1 MKILYVEDSAVDADL
16 ARRALARSAPDIEMS
31 GATSVSQAVALLA
44 EGCDLVLTDLRL
56 PDGTG
61 LDVLAHIRQN
71 DLPMAIVILTGSG
84 DQEAAVAAL
93 KAGADDYLVKR
104 EEYLARLPEVLRR
117 ALAKYRARSMKNHR
131 GLHVLYVEHN
141 AADADLTRRH
151 LAQHAPQIRLDVVG
165 DAAEALARLPTGA
178 ELASPYDV
186 LLLDYRLPGRNAL
199 ELVKILRHER
209 GLDLPMVLVT
219 GQGSEELAAE
229 ALQLGVD
236 DYLTKHASYL
246 FELPATLENVS
257 RKADLIRE
265 RAMLAATTERLS
277 QMLAT
282 SPVVLYAIRLADQ
295 EVSTSW
301 VSDNIE
307 RITGYSPAEARAPGW
322 WSQGLH
328 DDDRESA
335 QAQQSAR
342 LADGVL
348 TQEYRFRHKA
358 GHYLW
363 IRDERRQVRKSPAA
377 IEWVGAWLDCS
388 ALRASEDRQRL
399 DAAAFESMNDGIVI
413 TDLDARILAVN
424 RGFTEITGYPE
435 AEVLGRK
442 TSLLKSDRHER
453 EFYRDLWLGLKD
465 SGHWQGEIW
474 NRRQSGE
481 IYPQWLSISTVPDA
495 RGKPAHYVGVF
506 TDLSQI
512 RRSEERLERL
522 AHYDPLT
529 DLPNRLLLQSRLEHA
544 LGSAGRHDAKFG
556 LLVLDLDQFKLVND
570 SLGHV
575 AGDQLLVQ
583 VAQRLNSRLRQE
595 DTIGRLGG
603 DEFLVLLP
611 ELTAPGDAAV
621 VARDLLDALATP
633 FALDGGHETFIS
645 ASIGISLFPDD
656 GNSVVDL
663 MRNADAALF
672 RAKDQG
678 RNRFCFYTGEMG
690 AEAVAQLDME
700 AALRRALE
708 RDELVLH
715 YQPKVDLRS
724 GQLTGCEA
732 LLRWQR
738 EGVGMVGPLQFI
750 PLAEITGLIVPI
762 GTWVIDAA
770 CRQLRL
776 WQDAGHDDMHV
787 AVNVS
792 GHQFLSGDLE
802 ATVAKAL
809 QRHGVAA
816 KSLELELTESCLMKN
831 PEAAMMTLGRLRKLG
846 IRVSLDDFGTGYSSL
861 AYLTRFPITTLK
873 IDRSFITHIVTDPPA
888 AMIANA
894 IIGLAHRM
902 GLTVIAEGV
911 ETEAQQDY
919 LRMQGCDE
927 MQGYFFSRPL
937 PVAEFTRLVEQGVCL
952 PPAVAEEAMRTLL
965 LVDDE
970 PSILAALRRMLRR
983 DGYRIVTAGSAREGL
998 ELLARQAVQVILS
1011 DQRMP
1016 EMNGAE
1022 FLVRVKELYPD
1033 TVRIVLSG
1041 YTELES
1047 ILKAVNEGAIYKFL
1061 TKPWDDDLLRQHIRD
1076 AFVYHE
1082 AVVRPRS
1089 LANSPLARSPVDPG

>member
-1 MKILYVEDSAVDADL
+1 FS
-16 ARRALARSAPDIEMS
+16 
-31 GATSVSQAVALLA
+31 
-44 EGCDLVLTDLRL
+44 
-56 PDGTG
+56 
-61 LDVLAHIRQN
+61 
-71 DLPMAIVILTGSG
+71 
-84 DQEAAVAAL
+84 
-93 KAGADDYLVKR
+93 
-104 EEYLARLPEVLRR
+104 
-117 ALAKYRARSMKNHR
+117 
-131 GLHVLYVEHN
+131 
-141 AADADLTRRH
+141 
-151 LAQHAPQIRLDVVG
+151 
-165 DAAEALARLPTGA
+165 
-178 ELASPYDV
+178 
-186 LLLDYRLPGRNAL
+186 
-199 ELVKILRHER
+199 
-209 GLDLPMVLVT
+209 
-219 GQGSEELAAE
+219 
-229 ALQLGVD
+229 
-236 DYLTKHASYL
+236 
-246 FELPATLENVS
+246 
-257 RKADLIRE
+257 
-265 RAMLAATTERLS
+265 
-277 QMLAT
+277 
-282 SPVVLYAIRLADQ
+282 
-295 EVSTSW
+295 
-301 VSDNIE
+301 
-307 RITGYSPAEARAPGW
+307 
-322 WSQGLH
+322 
-328 DDDRESA
+328 
-335 QAQQSAR
+335 
-342 LADGVL
+342 
-348 TQEYRFRHKA
+348 
-358 GHYLW
+358 
-363 IRDERRQVRKSPAA
+363 
-377 IEWVGAWLDCS
+377 
-388 ALRASEDRQRL
+388 
-399 DAAAFESMNDGIVI
+399 
-413 TDLDARILAVN
+413 
-424 RGFTEITGYPE
+424 EITGYAE
-435 AEVLGRK
+435 AEVLGQK
-442 TSLLKSDRHER
+442 TSLLKSDQQAR
-453 EFYRDLWLGLKD
+453 EFYRDLWSSLKD
-465 SGHWQGEIW
+465 SGNWQGEIW
-474 NRRQSGE
+474 NRRKSGE

-512 RRSEERLERL
+512 RRSEARLERL

-529 DLPNRLLLQSRLEHA
+529 DLPNRLLVQSRLEHELVGA
-544 LGSAGRHDAKFG
+544 SRHDAKFAV
-556 LLVLDLDQFKLVND
+556 LVIDLDQFKLVND

-575 AGDQLLVQ
+575 AGDQLLVL
-583 VAQRLNSRLRQE
+583 VAQRLHSRLRQA

-611 ELTAPGDAAV
+611 DLAAPGDAAV
-621 VARDLLDALATP
+621 VARDLLDVLATP
-633 FALDGGHETFIS
+633 FELAGGHETFIG

-690 AEAVAQLDME
+690 SEAVAQLDME

-708 RDELVLH
+708 RNELVLH

-738 EGVGMVGPLQFI
+738 EGVGLVGPLQFI

-762 GTWVIDAA
+762 GSWVIDAA

-776 WQDAGHDDMHV
+776 WHDAGHDDLHV

-792 GHQFLSGDLE
+792 GRQFMSADLE
-802 ATVAKAL
+802 ATIAAAL

-816 KSLELELTESCLMKN
+816 KSLELELTESCLMAN
-831 PEAAMMTLGRLRKLG
+831 PEAAMLTLGRLRKLG

-873 IDRSFITHIVTDPPA
+873 IDRSFITDIVTDPPA
-888 AMIANA
+888 AMIANT

-919 LRMQGCDE
+919 LRMQNCDE

-937 PVAEFTRLVEQGVCL
+937 PVEDFNRLVEAGTCL
-952 PPAVAEEAMRTLL
+952 PPASAEAAMRTLL

-970 PSILAALRRMLRR
+970 PSILTALRRMLRR

-998 ELLARQAVQVILS
+998 ELLARQPVQVILS

-1022 FLVRVKELYPD
+1022 FLVRVKALYPD

-1061 TKPWDDDLLRQHIRD
+1061 TKPWDDELLRQHVRD
-1076 AFVYHE
+1076 AFQYHE
-1082 AVVRPRS
+1082 AVIAPRTR
-1089 LANSPLARSPVDPG
+1089 ANAAPPGLPPDRG